1 MQALQARSPV
11 SPISTITVESTF
23 KRLAE
28 QPSHLARR
36 CRGTA
41 AHFRARLCKRHHR
54 LPGDPIGNAPIS
66 CASQLG
72 PVRHRHQGLLVRSS
86 QRVFSSGTFGP
97 KLVRCRTPTTSPPP
111 EEPLLPAAPATLGAL
126 LRLANM
132 QQPKLTC
139 HIYHK
144 NISGRHQG
152 NKRLLAE
159 LDLESMQAKRRTFPS
174 FVGAWCNLSVE
185 MVSMQSGTGANVSL
199 PLQISNGRAP
209 APDYLPRLATLRT
222 EQFSRRR
229 VSGVHIPQT
238 SVRLTVSC
246 PSSLD
251 SAQSSKL

>member
-1 MQALQARSPV
+1 M
-11 SPISTITVESTF
+11 
-23 KRLAE
+23 
-28 QPSHLARR
+28 
-36 CRGTA
+36 
-41 AHFRARLCKRHHR
+41 
-54 LPGDPIGNAPIS
+54 
-66 CASQLG
+66 
-72 PVRHRHQGLLVRSS
+72 
-86 QRVFSSGTFGP
+86 
-97 KLVRCRTPTTSPPP
+97 RCRTPTTSPPP

-229 VSGVHIPQT
+229 VSGIHIPQT
-238 SVRLTVSC
+238 SVCLLQYHALLPLTARNPRSCTECGGARAGRRLARVGERRAGSTGAPCALWVTRHPHRECGCHIPFRPEYVDC
-246 PSSLD
+246 PHTD
-251 SAQSSKL
+251 VFFC